1 MIGLDVHRLSAV
13 EGLSWQLDLL
23 PTGRFYPQPALSR
36 LGLSGACAKACESVK
51 SMSCH
56 GEMPGRRA

>member
-1 MIGLDVHRLSAV
+1 MIGLDLHRLGAV

-23 PTGRFYPQPALSR
+23 PTGRFYPQPAHPR
-36 LGLSGACAKACESVK
+36 LGVSKACESAK
-51 SMSCH
+51 CASCH